1 MLSLKL
7 LPLDWMVST
16 DCFTFALLIDLD
28 FINLQVRFSVCAC
41 VYSFWYSFCLLPVY
55 KGCSPFF
62 IKFLINYYLKN
73 IVEAYF
79 VTTESRNF

>member
-7 LPLDWMVST
+7 LPLDWMVAT

-55 KGCSPFF
+55 
-62 IKFLINYYLKN
+62 
-73 IVEAYF
+73 
-79 VTTESRNF
+79 